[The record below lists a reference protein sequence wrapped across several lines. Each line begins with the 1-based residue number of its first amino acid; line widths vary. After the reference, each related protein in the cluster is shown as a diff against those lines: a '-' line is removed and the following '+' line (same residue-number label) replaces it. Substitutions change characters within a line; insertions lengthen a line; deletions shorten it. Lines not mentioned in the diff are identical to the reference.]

1 MFRAENVM
9 LQGVHDNQ
17 SLGISRSSGN
27 STPIVGDTHHAA
39 VQQGKNG
46 VALVRDDGDNSGCWL
61 GGLASNDVCL
71 DIMRILEK

>member
-1 MFRAENVM
+1 MFRAENVT

-17 SLGISRSSGN
+17 SLGSSRDCN
-27 STPIVGDTHHAA
+27 DSTPIVGDTHHAV
-39 VQQGKNG
+39 VQQDNNG